1 MLNSSETIIVIDT
14 RESLPYEFPAPV
26 KTVTKKLDAGDYS
39 LEGFETFITI
49 ERKTLADAYGTIGQG
64 RKRFIN
70 ELERLK
76 NYEYAAIV
84 IESDLKNFLQPP
96 LYSNLNPKSAI
107 NSLLMWSIRY
117 KVYVFF
123 AHNRDYGMT
132 LTLRLLEKFRKHC
145 DEGVKL
151 AR

>member
-1 MLNSSETIIVIDT
+1 MEFKKDEFTIIIDT
-14 RESLPYEFPAPV
+14 RESLPYEFPDV
-26 KTVTKKLDAGDYS
+26 KTVTRKLDAGDYS
-39 LEGFETFITI
+39 IEGYETRITI

-70 ELERLK
+70 ELERFK

-96 LYSNLNPKSAI
+96 PYSKLNPKSAI

-117 KVYVFF
+117 KTYVFF
-123 AHNRDYGMT
+123 AHDRNYGMT

-145 DEGVKL
+145 NESKK
-151 AR
+151 

>member
-1 MLNSSETIIVIDT
+1 MPNNSETIIVIDT

-39 LEGFETFITI
+39 LEGFESFIII

-64 RKRFIN
+64 RERFVK
-70 ELERLK
+70 ELEKFK

-96 LYSNLNPKSAI
+96 PYSKLNPKSAI

-117 KVYVFF
+117 KTYVFF

-132 LTLRLLEKFRKHC
+132 LTLRLLEKFKKFYMETHCKH
-145 DEGVKL
+145 
-151 AR
+151 